1 VDITTVAGTMV
12 ADITTAIVAVI
23 TDIGTGTTVA
33 DSGK

>member
-1 VDITTVAGTMV
+1 MAADIMV

-33 DSGK
+33 VSGR